1 MSRIDEIC
9 QVYNLAYHDIANYL
23 QDINNFLSQLLG
35 SELSMY
41 LNEELDV
48 KYRAKDKSFH
58 ELNEC
63 LYLDG
68 EFWRIDAQINFA
80 KKLTNKN
87 PNIPEIPRLEYFP
100 PNRVRFSIL
109 LKREPDVY
117 PIRLAGFEEE
127 FRIPGGKSNSSEQNR
142 FYDFLFEKIKE
153 YYQTMSDYFMK
164 HGRIPERLGENR

>member
-9 QVYNLAYHDIANYL
+9 QVYNVAYDEIANYL
-23 QDINNFLSQLLG
+23 QDINDFLSRLLG

-41 LNEELDV
+41 LHEELDV
-48 KYRAKDKSFH
+48 QYRAKDKSFH

-80 KKLTNKN
+80 KNLKERN
-87 PNIPEIPRLEYFP
+87 PNTPEIPRLEYFP

-109 LKREPDVY
+109 LKRESDFY
-117 PIRLAGFEEE
+117 LIRLAGFAKD
-127 FRIPGGKSNSSEQNR
+127 FRIPRGNNSSPEEND

-153 YYQTMSDYFMK
+153 YYQNMSEYFVK
-164 HGRIPERLGENR
+164 YGKIPDRLGENA